1 MAKIEQINDNAGNI
15 LGSVSDRSRTDD
27 ATPSLVGSAKPG
39 DTVRIYLNGS
49 QIAEVD
55 VSSSGTWSYDLPE
68 LSAGK
73 NRFAVSSVDANGV
86 ESAIESKKS
95 IIVDQSVDDAIN
107 ISLTAN
113 NTLDI
118 IEISQ
123 AGTTKDST
131 PTIAGNAERKSTVEI
146 FDDGKSIATVKVD
159 AGGRWELPL
168 DLVDGEHSITVQVTD
183 LAGNISNVSD
193 AITFTVEPNA
203 LAPTIAPTV
212 DNLST
217 EDTGATITGT
227 AVLNQGDELTVTID
241 NQDYTTSNG
250 LVLNGVDSTW
260 SLDLPNQQL
269 LAGEYD
275 VSATISNALG
285 DISDT
290 TSNELEIT
298 TALHS
303 PASAPPVTVSAAVV
317 LPPGSVIVDGGFTN
331 DNTPLI
337 RGRATPGSEV
347 RMSTPTE
354 DYGPVITPADG
365 IWSIQISQA
374 LPEGQTQFS
383 ASATNSAGTAYFG
396 YTLTID
402 TIAPDAPLIIKGFDN
417 VGGIQGDLNSGDHTD
432 DDTPKIYGEGVA
444 GSTIKVF
451 SNGDFL
457 GTALV
462 DSSGEW
468 SYTPTSSLNQ
478 GLWHTIT
485 ATVQDDAGNESPAS
499 NSLELFVDRIAEL
512 ATITSIA
519 NNEGSTTSLLPLDG
533 TASTDDETPLITGA
547 GQAGATVEIFSG
559 SVSLG
564 TTVVDQSGTWSFEP
578 SAPLDE
584 RVHSISVSHTDKA
597 GNVSGRSNPIDVEIS
612 LTNPVQAVDDSGY
625 YVYRQKWGYSFISVD
640 PLANDINPDGLDLKI
655 TSLRYN
661 GNEIGYTFGSG
672 RHWNDGGMGTN
683 IIKLYLGA
691 INRAIEFEYTV
702 EDSLGNTSDA
712 KITLSYH
719 TVSSPL
725 VLDLNSNGIE
735 TLSVDAGVLFDI
747 DADGDKDAT
756 GWVGKS
762 DGLLA
767 LDLNGDGVINDASE
781 LFGEHSV
788 GANGEKS
795 NDGFAALSE
804 IDSNNDGVI
813 NAEDTLFTELKV
825 WRDANSNGL
834 TDAGELLSLAEA
846 GVKEISVSN
855 KDIFSENNGNISGL
869 AGEYTDTSGMT
880 QAIEDV
886 WFLYNENTDS
896 PEKIAESQ
904 AVEASDSSSIES
916 STTTEALIIQPPS
929 ASDDGTAVV
938 FPVSQE
944 SIDLNPDMVETPYE
958 TTEPYFENPEL
969 GGEPIDESALLAT
982 PDAGLESLLNIALSE
997 SDLKSSVGDD
1007 ENLLTA
1013 TSQHNAYTEL
1023 SLELSNYW
1031 EDHQIYDQDH
1041 GSVMMF

>member
-1 MAKIEQINDNAGNI
+1 MARIEQINDNAGNI
-15 LGSVSDRSRTDD
+15 LGAVSDKSRTDD

-55 VSSSGTWSYDLPE
+55 VSSSGAWSYDLPE
-68 LSAGK
+68 LSTGK

-95 IIVDQSVDDAIN
+95 IIIDQHVDDAIN

-113 NTLDI
+113 NTSALVD
-118 IEISQ
+118 ISQ

-131 PTIAGNAERKSTVEI
+131 PTISGNAERKSTVEI
-146 FDDGKSIATVKVD
+146 FDDGKSIAVIDVD
-159 AGGRWELPL
+159 STGRWELPL
-168 DLVDGEHSITVQVTD
+168 DLVDGDHSITVQVTD
-183 LAGNISNVSD
+183 QAGNISNVSD
-193 AITFTVEPNA
+193 ALAFTVEPNTS
-203 LAPTIAPTV
+203 APAIAPTV
-212 DNLST
+212 DSLST

-227 AVLNQGDELTVTID
+227 AVLSNGDELTVTID

-250 LVLNGVDSTW
+250 LVINSIDSTW
-260 SLDLPNQQL
+260 SLELPNQPL
-269 LAGEYD
+269 LAGDYD
-275 VSATISNALG
+275 VTAVISNALG

-290 TSNELEIT
+290 TVNELEIT
-298 TALHS
+298 STSHS
-303 PASAPPVTVSAAVV
+303 PASAQAAAVSAAVV
-317 LPPGSVIVDGGFTN
+317 LPPGSIIVDGGFTN

-347 RMSTPTE
+347 RMSTPSE

-417 VGGIQGDLNSGDHTD
+417 VGGIQGDLRSGDHTD

-451 SNGDFL
+451 SNSDFL

-468 SYTPTSSLNQ
+468 SYTPTNSLNQ
-478 GLWHTIT
+478 GAWHTIT
-485 ATVQDDAGNESPAS
+485 ATVIDEAKNESQAS

-519 NNEGSTTSLLPLDG
+519 NNEGSTTNLLPLDG
-533 TASTDDETPLITGA
+533 TASTDDETPLITGV

-559 SVSLG
+559 NDSLG
-564 TTVVDQSGTWSFEP
+564 TTVVDQSGTWTFEP

-584 RVHSISVSHTDKA
+584 RVHSISVTHTDKA
-597 GNVSGRSNPIDVEIS
+597 GNFSGHSSPIDVEIS

-625 YVYRQKWGYSFISVD
+625 YVYRQQWGYSYISVD
-640 PLANDINPDGLDLKI
+640 PLANDINPDGLDLRI

-691 INRAIEFEYTV
+691 INRSIQFDYTV
-702 EDSLGNTSDA
+702 QDSLGNTSDA
-712 KITLSYH
+712 TIYLTYH
-719 TVSSPL
+719 TVTSPL

-747 DADGDKDAT
+747 DADGDKDVT

-767 LDLNGDGVINDASE
+767 LDLNGDGIINDAGE

-795 NDGFAALSE
+795 SDGFAALAE
-804 IDSNNDGVI
+804 IDSNNDGII
-813 NAEDTLFTELKV
+813 NAEDTLFNELKV

-846 GVKEISVSN
+846 GVKEISVNN
-855 KDIFSENNGNISGL
+855 KDIFSDNNGNISGL
-869 AGEYTDTSGMT
+869 AGEYTDTSGAT

-886 WFLYNENTDS
+886 WFLYNENTDTE
-896 PEKIAESQ
+896 EKIAEPELE
-904 AVEASDSSSIES
+904 EANDSSSIET
-916 STTTEALIIQPPS
+916 STATEALVVQSPTDN
-929 ASDDGTAVV
+929 DDDTAVAP
-938 FPVSQE
+938 PVSQE
-944 SIDLNPDMVETPYE
+944 SIVLNPDMVATPYE
-958 TTEPYFENPEL
+958 TTEPYFENPQL

-982 PDAGLESLLNIALSE
+982 PDADLESLLNVALSE
-997 SDLKSSVGDD
+997 SDIKNTTSED
-1007 ENLLTA
+1007 EYLLTA
-1013 TSQHNAYTEL
+1013 SSQNNTYSELNAEF
-1023 SLELSNYW
+1023 SSYW
-1031 EDHQIYDQDH
+1031 EASQINDQDH
-1041 GSVMMF
+1041 GNIMIF